1 MDNEKNN
8 TYYLNKMLTDIKF
21 LMDKTTGI
29 SLKELQDNEILCD
42 SVLFRLIQISENSAK
57 VAQEYKDIHK
67 EIPWYQIKG
76 LRNKIV
82 HDYGS
87 VDMNII
93 YDTVTKDIT
102 VLYELLENLV

>member
-1 MDNEKNN
+1 MDNVKNN
-8 TYYLNKMLTDIKF
+8 AYYLNKMLIDIKF
-21 LMDKTTGI
+21 LISKTEGKT
-29 SLKELQDNEILCD
+29 LAELEEDEVLCD

-57 VAQEYKDIHK
+57 VTQEYKEIHK

-87 VDMNII
+87 VEMDIV
-93 YDTVTKDIT
+93 YDTITNDIP
-102 VLYELLENLV
+102 ELCDMLENLV